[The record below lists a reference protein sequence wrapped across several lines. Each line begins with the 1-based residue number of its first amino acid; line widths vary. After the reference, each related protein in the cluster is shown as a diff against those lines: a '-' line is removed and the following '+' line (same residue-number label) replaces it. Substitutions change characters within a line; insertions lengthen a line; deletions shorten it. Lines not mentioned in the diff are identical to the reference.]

1 MVCDCS
7 GRCFWRTRFFVDVN
21 CFCPVSQSL
30 RFFCSLLLGLH
41 CRSKTA
47 TLSLIIPGTVRKSDL
62 HANPF
67 TRTSIHGFH
76 WSCKRCTVNPTHRI
90 QMTSLV
96 GHNGHFTTTTAA
108 GGFCL
113 SRRGSGSLVQNRCDQ
128 PPRPR
133 GSSGDLSSS
142 LTVQRKRGS
151 VRQRGPRVFSVSA
164 SLVLLLTDYDLRVCG
179 HVLFFYVW

>member
-7 GRCFWRTRFFVDVN
+7 GGCFWRTRFCRRQLFLSCQPITTV
-21 CFCPVSQSL
+21 
-30 RFFCSLLLGLH
+30 FCSLLLRLH

-47 TLSLIIPGTVRKSDL
+47 TLSLIIPGTARKSDL
-62 HANPF
+62 HTDTFP
-67 TRTSIHGFH
+67 RTSIHGFL
-76 WSCKRCTVNPTHRI
+76 WSCRHCTVNPTHRI

-96 GHNGHFTTTTAA
+96 GYGHFATTTAA

-113 SRRGSGSLVQNRCDQ
+113 SRRGSGGLVQNRCVQ

-142 LTVQRKRGS
+142 LTVQHRRSG
-151 VRQRGPRVFSVSA
+151 VRQRGPRVFRVSA
-164 SLVLLLTDYDLRVCG
+164 SPVLLLTYYDLRVCG